1 MPPRRYPLPPQ
12 PRPRPR
18 SDRATKI
25 SITVDPHVL
34 HEVREVVRKERKN
47 LSAHINETLARD
59 LRRRQLQ
66 QLIDDYEREH
76 GTIDERELNRIR
88 RQWKD

>member
-1 MPPRRYPLPPQ
+1 
-12 PRPRPR
+12 
-18 SDRATKI
+18 
-25 SITVDPHVL
+25 
-34 HEVREVVRKERKN
+34 VREVVRKERKN